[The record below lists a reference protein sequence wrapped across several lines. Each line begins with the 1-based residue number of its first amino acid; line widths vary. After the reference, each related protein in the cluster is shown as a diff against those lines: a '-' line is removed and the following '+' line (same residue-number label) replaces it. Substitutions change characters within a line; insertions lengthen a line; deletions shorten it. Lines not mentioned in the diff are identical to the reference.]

1 MQSVLGIFVI
11 LAVASA
17 AGRSGGGLVD
27 RALWQRTV
35 TALVLM
41 FIIATV
47 LLKVPTA
54 REFFLGLNDV
64 VLALQAAT
72 KKGTSLVFGYIGGAP
87 PPFKEPFPGAA
98 FILATQALPLI
109 LVVSALSALLYYWRI
124 LPILVRG
131 FAWVLNRALGLDGPA
146 GIGTAAN
153 IFVGMVEAP
162 LLIKPYLNRM
172 SRPDLFVIMVAGMA
186 TIAGTMMVIYA
197 AILGQAVPESL
208 GHILT
213 ASLINAPAAVLIA
226 RLMVRPEPDAAILG
240 AHISLPQTAT
250 GPVDAITQ
258 GTIEGVK
265 LLINVIAMLIVM
277 VALVSLVNAVLS
289 LLPDIG
295 GAPFT
300 LERTLGWTLSPLAWL
315 IGIPWDQAVTAGGLL
330 GTKIMLNE
338 FIAYA
343 KMADLSASTLEP
355 RSKLILTYALCGF
368 ANFGSLGI
376 MIGGMGTMA
385 PNRRSEIVSL
395 GLKSII
401 AGVLATAL
409 TASVVAL
416 LV

>member
-1 MQSVLGIFVI
+1 
-11 LAVASA
+11 
-17 AGRSGGGLVD
+17 
-27 RALWQRTV
+27 
-35 TALVLM
+35 
-41 FIIATV
+41 
-47 LLKVPTA
+47 
-54 REFFLGLNDV
+54 
-64 VLALQAAT
+64 
-72 KKGTSLVFGYIGGAP
+72 
-87 PPFKEPFPGAA
+87 
-98 FILATQALPLI
+98 
-109 LVVSALSALLYYWRI
+109 
-124 LPILVRG
+124 
-131 FAWVLNRALGLDGPA
+131 
-146 GIGTAAN
+146 
-153 IFVGMVEAP
+153 
-162 LLIKPYLNRM
+162 M
-172 SRPDLFVIMVAGMA
+172 SRPDLFVVMVAGMA

-226 RLMVRPEPDAAILG
+226 RLMVRPEPNAAILG

-355 RSKLILTYALCGF
+355 VSYTHLTLPTIC
-368 ANFGSLGI
+368 
-376 MIGGMGTMA
+376 
-385 PNRRSEIVSL
+385 
-395 GLKSII
+395 
-401 AGVLATAL
+401 
-409 TASVVAL
+409 SV
-416 LV
+416 

>member
-1 MQSVLGIFVI
+1 M
-11 LAVASA
+11 
-17 AGRSGGGLVD
+17 
-27 RALWQRTV
+27 
-35 TALVLM
+35 
-41 FIIATV
+41 
-47 LLKVPTA
+47 
-54 REFFLGLNDV
+54 
-64 VLALQAAT
+64 
-72 KKGTSLVFGYIGGAP
+72 
-87 PPFKEPFPGAA
+87 
-98 FILATQALPLI
+98 
-109 LVVSALSALLYYWRI
+109 
-124 LPILVRG
+124 
-131 FAWVLNRALGLDGPA
+131 
-146 GIGTAAN
+146 
-153 IFVGMVEAP
+153 
-162 LLIKPYLNRM
+162 
-172 SRPDLFVIMVAGMA
+172 
-186 TIAGTMMVIYA
+186 
-197 AILGQAVPESL
+197 
-208 GHILT
+208 
-213 ASLINAPAAVLIA
+213 
-226 RLMVRPEPDAAILG
+226 
-240 AHISLPQTAT
+240 
-250 GPVDAITQ
+250 
-258 GTIEGVK
+258 K

-300 LERTLGWTLSPLAWL
+300 LERTLGWALSPLAWL

-376 MIGGMGTMA
+376 MVGGMGTMA

-395 GLKSII
+395 GLKSIV